1 MLTANISRR
10 ALYLY
15 LNISRYCLDYVIN
28 LDLIY
33 LLKDLFRVKLLGARV
48 RIIAG
53 IAHLLVVERSYPN
66 HNKLYDFRLYPLID
80 NPYRDMLRCKFTY
93 IF

>member
-1 MLTANISRR
+1 MSSTYTLF
-10 ALYLY
+10 
-15 LNISRYCLDYVIN
+15 
-28 LDLIY
+28 IY
-33 LLKDLFRVKLLGARV
+33 LLKDLFKVKLLGARV

-80 NPYRDMLRCKFTY
+80 KSIPR
-93 IF
+93 